1 MPCLAFVNSWFTA
14 PPYIRSRCF
23 ARGSEEAKLCF
34 TIYFSYDE
42 YRKG

>member
-1 MPCLAFVNSWFTA
+1 MPCLALLTHGLLLI
-14 PPYIRSRCF
+14 PIF
-23 ARGSEEAKLCF
+23 ALVVSHEEAKLCF